1 MTTTTFTPAAT
12 PSGAPNV
19 SGGAAAR
26 IRRIVVATGGDPTCQ
41 AALRAA
47 HDIATR
53 HGAHVT
59 VVSVFQPRYPYP
71 TPSADR
77 EHPVISPSDRDPA
90 RRQLA
95 AVRQQLA
102 LPGLGAEQW
111 SLAFVAGQPAYNI
124 TRLAKDE
131 HADLVIIGLGRENA
145 AERGLGDRGSMA
157 TAANVQGPLLAVSSS
172 YGGETRDVMV
182 AVGSD
187 TSAAGAVQVAQEA
200 FPAPERLYLVHVD
213 DPTSRVREA
222 TTRRNLDAVRGAL
235 TSWGT
240 ARVETWVTRGEAIDQ
255 LLSFAQEHEVDLVV
269 GGLHGR
275 TFHERAIMHN
285 AALWLMAIGDRSVL
299 LVPPQEQASS

>member
-1 MTTTTFTPAAT
+1 MTTTTFTPAM
-12 PSGAPNV
+12 APFAPPTA
-19 SGGAAAR
+19 SAGAAAR
-26 IRRIVVATGGDPTCQ
+26 IRRIVAATAGDPTCQ
-41 AALRAA
+41 AALHAA
-47 HDIATR
+47 HDIAER
-53 HGAHVT
+53 HGAHVS

-71 TPSADR
+71 TPREDR
-77 EHPVISPSDRDPA
+77 DHPIISPSDRDPA

-102 LPGLGAEQW
+102 LPGLGADQW
-111 SLAFVAGQPAYNI
+111 SLSFVAGQPAYNI
-124 TRLAKDE
+124 TRLAREE

-145 AERGLGDRGSMA
+145 TERRLGDRGSMA
-157 TAANVQGPLLAVSSS
+157 IAANVHGPLLAVSPS
-172 YGGETRDVMV
+172 YGQETRDVMV

-187 TSAAGAVQVAQEA
+187 TSAADAVRVAQEL

-213 DPTSRVREA
+213 EPTSRVPEA
-222 TTRRNLDAVRGAL
+222 TTRRNLDAVRGVL
-235 TSWGT
+235 TTWST

-299 LVPPQEQASS
+299 LVPPPDETG

>member
-1 MTTTTFTPAAT
+1 MTTTAFTPAVT

-19 SGGAAAR
+19 STAAATR
-26 IRRIVVATGGDPTCQ
+26 IRRIVVATAGDPTCQ

-47 HDIATR
+47 HDIAE
-53 HGAHVT
+53 HHAAHVT

-71 TPSADR
+71 ACEDR
-77 EHPVISPSDRDPA
+77 DHPVISPSDRDPA

-95 AVRQQLA
+95 TVRQQLA
-102 LPGLGAEQW
+102 QPGLGADAW
-111 SLAFVAGQPAYNI
+111 SLAFVAGQPAHNI
-124 TRLAKDE
+124 TRLAKEE
-131 HADLVIIGLGRENA
+131 HADLVVIGLGRENA

-157 TAANVQGPLLAVSSS
+157 IAANVHGPLLAVSPG

-182 AVGSD
+182 AIGSD
-187 TSAAGAVQVAQEA
+187 ASAADAVRTAQLL

-213 DPTSRVREA
+213 EPTSRVPEA
-222 TTRRNLDAVRGAL
+222 TTKHNLDAVRGAL
-235 TSWGT
+235 DAWSS
-240 ARVETWVTRGEAIDQ
+240 AKVETWITKGEAIDQ

-269 GGLHGR
+269 GGLHGH

-299 LVPPQEQASS
+299 LVPPEDDAS

>member
-1 MTTTTFTPAAT
+1 MTTTTFTPAVS
-12 PSGAPNV
+12 PSGAPYV
-19 SGGAAAR
+19 SSGAAVR
-26 IRRIVVATGGDPTCQ
+26 LRRVVVATAGDPSCQ

-47 HDIATR
+47 HDIAER
-53 HGAHVT
+53 QGAHVT

-71 TPSADR
+71 APRADR
-77 EHPVISPSDRDPA
+77 DHPAISPSDRDPA

-102 LPGLGAEQW
+102 LPGLGAAQW
-111 SLAFVAGQPAYNI
+111 SLAFLAGQPAYNV
-124 TRLAKDE
+124 TRLARDE

-157 TAANVQGPLLAVSSS
+157 IAANVQGPLLAVSPNH
-172 YGGETRDVMV
+172 GGETRDVMV

-187 TSAAGAVQVAQEA
+187 ASAAAAVQVAQA
-200 FPAPERLYLVHVD
+200 LFPAPERLYLVHVD
-213 DPTSRVREA
+213 EPTSRVPEA
-222 TTRRNLDAVRGAL
+222 TTRRNLDAVRGSL

-240 ARVETWVTRGEAIDQ
+240 AKVETWVTRGEAIDQ

-299 LVPPQEQASS
+299 LVPPQDEASS